1 MATTISAGVAAATL
15 LLGLAA
21 VPACGEDWRERDR
34 WQRPAQVM
42 DVLGVTSGAV
52 VADVGAGD
60 GYFTVHLA
68 RRVGPTGRVYAVEL
82 RDSELQAIRRRSRKD
97 RLAQVETVR
106 GEAADPRLPADALDA
121 ALVVN
126 SYHEMTEHDAMLRG
140 LWRSL
145 RPGGRL
151 GIIDKVAEPGQ
162 SREGYAARHAI
173 PADLVRRDAERQ
185 GFRFVREAQGFNRPR
200 RGGEAWYYLVFE
212 KAAAT
217 SSSRTSRRPN

>member
-1 MATTISAGVAAATL
+1 V
-15 LLGLAA
+15 GLAA
-21 VPACGEDWRERDR
+21 APAGGEEWRQRDR
-34 WQRPAQVM
+34 WQRPAEVM
-42 DVLGVTSGAV
+42 DVLGVTRGAA

-60 GYFTVHLA
+60 GYFTLHLA
-68 RRVGPTGRVYAVEL
+68 RRVGPAGRVYAVDL
-82 RDSELQAIRRRSRKD
+82 RESELEAIRRRARQD

-106 GEAADPRLPADALDA
+106 GEPGDPRLPPDTLDA

-126 SYHEMTEHDAMLRG
+126 TYHEMAEHDAMLQG
-140 LWRSL
+140 LWRAL

-162 SREGYAARHAI
+162 PREAYAARHAI

-200 RGGEAWYYLVFE
+200 GGGEAWYYLVFE

-217 SSSRTSRRPN
+217 SSSRTSARPS

>member
-1 MATTISAGVAAATL
+1 
-15 LLGLAA
+15 
-21 VPACGEDWRERDR
+21 
-34 WQRPAQVM
+34 M
-42 DVLGVTSGAV
+42 DVLGVTRGAV

-60 GYFTVHLA
+60 GYFTMHLA
-68 RRVGPTGRVYAVEL
+68 RRVGPAGRVYAVEL
-82 RDSELQAIRRRSRKD
+82 RESELQAIRRRSRKD
-97 RLAQVETVR
+97 RLAQVVTVR

-126 SYHEMTEHDAMLRG
+126 SYHEMTEHDAMLQG

-162 SREGYAARHAI
+162 PREGYAARHAI
-173 PADLVRRDAERQ
+173 PADLVRGDAERQ
-185 GFRFVREAQGFNRPR
+185 GFRFVREAPGFNRPR

-217 SSSRTSRRPN
+217 CSSRTSRRPS